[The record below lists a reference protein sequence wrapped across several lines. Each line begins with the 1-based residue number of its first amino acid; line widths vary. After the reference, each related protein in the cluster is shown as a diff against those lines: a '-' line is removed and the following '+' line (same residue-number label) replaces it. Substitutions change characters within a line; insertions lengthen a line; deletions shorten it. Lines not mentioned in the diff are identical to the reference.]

1 MKISL
6 RAKFGAGFLV
16 VIIITGSV
24 AIWAGVHLIG
34 DRIVSQAQKKVQMDL
49 NSAREIYQ
57 RKVDD
62 IRTLVRLTAIRLF
75 IKDALISNN
84 IKELNKKLKSI
95 REKEGLDILTLTDNK
110 GKVIVRT
117 RNSQV
122 VGDDKA
128 EDELVKKVLM
138 KMKVVASTQIV
149 SREELLKEGKDLAE
163 RAYMRFIP
171 TPKARPTPEKEKT
184 SGMMIKAAA
193 PIIYNNKLLGVL
205 YGGDLLNQNY
215 EIVDKVKD
223 IVYRGEMYKGK
234 DIGTA
239 TIFQKDLRISTNVE
253 KSNKERAVGTRVS
266 EEVYEQVLE
275 KGKRW
280 FGRAFVVNAWYITA
294 YEPIRNIKDEVIGI
308 LYVGILEK
316 KFVDLRR
323 RTILIFLGITL
334 AGAFISLVIAYLLAN
349 GIIKPVKSLVSASK
363 EIAKGN
369 LETRIKHTSK
379 DEIGELQETFNYM
392 TSSLKERDERLKE
405 YAEKEIMRSERLATL
420 GQLAAGVAHEI
431 NNPLAVVMGRAEFL
445 TSRIKNADPVILK
458 SIKTIEQEAEKA
470 GSTIQKFL
478 SFARQEEPKL
488 ELTDVNKLLE
498 NSLTLTSH
506 QALIEK
512 VTVVKNLDTEMSRA
526 LLDPQQIQQVFINV
540 ILNAFQSMSEGGK
553 LLTSTGVKDAFIEV
567 RFTDTGCGIS
577 KEDIRKIFDPFFTTK
592 KRGTGLGLAVSK
604 NIIDKHHGSIQIES
618 ELNKGS
624 VVTIRLPSVIARSG
638 ATKQSQK

>member
-6 RAKFGAGFLV
+6 RTKFGAGFLV

-34 DRIVSQAQKKVQMDL
+34 NRIVSQAQKKVQMDL

-62 IRTLVRLTAIRLF
+62 IRTLMRLTAIRFF
-75 IKDALISNN
+75 IKDALISGN

-117 RNSQV
+117 RNPQV
-122 VGDDKA
+122 VGDNES

-138 KMKVVASTQIV
+138 EKKVVASTQIV
-149 SREELLKEGKDLAE
+149 PGEELLKEGKDLAE

-171 TPKARPTPEKEKT
+171 TPKARPTEKK
-184 SGMMIKAAA
+184 SRYNRDGMMIKAAA

-239 TIFQKDLRISTNVE
+239 TIFQRDLRISTNV
-253 KSNKERAVGTRVS
+253 KRADGERAVGTRVS

-275 KGKRW
+275 KGKPW
-280 FGRAFVVNAWYITA
+280 IDRAFVVNDWYITA
-294 YEPIRNIKDEVIGI
+294 YEPIKNIKNEIVGI

-316 KFVDLRR
+316 KFVDLKR
-323 RTILIFLGITL
+323 RTILTFLGITL
-334 AGAFISLVIAYLLAN
+334 AGAFISLAIAYLLAN
-349 GIIKPVKSLVSASK
+349 GIIKPIKSLVSASK

-369 LETRIKHTSK
+369 LDTRVKCTSK
-379 DEIGELQETFNYM
+379 DEIGELGETFNSM
-392 TSSLKERDERLKE
+392 VSSLKERDERLKE

-445 TSRIKNADPVILK
+445 ASKVKSADPVILK

-488 ELTDVNKLLE
+488 ELADVNKLLE
-498 NSLTLTSH
+498 NSLTLASH

-512 VTVVKNLDTEMSRA
+512 ITVVKKMDTEMPRV

-553 LLTSTGVKDAFIEV
+553 LLTSTGVKDGFIEV
-567 RFTDTGCGIS
+567 KFTDTGCGIS

-604 NIIDKHHGSIQIES
+604 NIIDKHNGSIQIES
-618 ELNKGS
+618 EIDKGS
-624 VVTIRLPSVIARSG
+624 VVTIKLPLKREN
-638 ATKQSQK
+638 K